1 MRKFK
6 TGDKIVRVCGEHS
19 AAPLGFTATVTK
31 HYRYVD
37 NDYVLVDIIDG
48 YWELAEDTSKRH
60 VHYDLII
67 AWAKGAKIQFYCK
80 LSEKWINS
88 AANNPSW
95 TLTTEYRVEPPKP
108 KTDAELIIEL
118 RARIDELEGEYGP

>member
-31 HYRYVD
+31 HYKYVD
-37 NDYVLVDIIDG
+37 DDYVLVDIIDG

-67 AWAKGAKIQFYCK
+67 AWAKGAKIQYY
-80 LSEKWINS
+80 SEVFDEWTNTAK
-88 AANNPSW
+88 NNPSW
-95 TLTTEYRVEPPKP
+95 SPDMKYRVAPTQ
-108 KTDAELIIEL
+108 TDAELIIEL
-118 RARIDELEGEYGP
+118 RARIDELEGEYGPI